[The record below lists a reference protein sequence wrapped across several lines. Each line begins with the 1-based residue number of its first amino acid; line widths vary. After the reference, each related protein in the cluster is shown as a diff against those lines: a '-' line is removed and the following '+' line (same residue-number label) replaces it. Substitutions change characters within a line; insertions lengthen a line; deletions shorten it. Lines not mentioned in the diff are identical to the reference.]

1 MVFRILPPEFR
12 AKARAEGPSGN
23 RALHEP
29 RIQRGGNPVS
39 SRPGLAESAP
49 AQLSPVQPEDLN
61 MFHPE
66 CVGSNAE
73 QA

>member
-1 MVFRILPPEFR
+1 MVFRILPHMLG
-12 AKARAEGPSGN
+12 AKARSEGPSGN

-39 SRPGLAESAP
+39 TRPCLAESAP

-61 MFHPE
+61 TFHPE